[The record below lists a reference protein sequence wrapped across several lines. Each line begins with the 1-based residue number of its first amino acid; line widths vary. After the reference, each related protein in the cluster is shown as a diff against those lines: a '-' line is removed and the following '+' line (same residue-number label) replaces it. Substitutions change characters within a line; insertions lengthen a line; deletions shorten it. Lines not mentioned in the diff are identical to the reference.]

1 MYYTYL
7 INTNNNLYNPK
18 LLCLESNPES
28 EPLINSSCD
37 LILFKFFEGFLPDY
51 NELFISNYAINED
64 PFNKDKIF
72 EIKFNDYD
80 KAKQKLKQI

>member
-7 INTNNNLYNPK
+7 INTNNKFNTPPK
-18 LLCLESNPES
+18 LLWLESSPDS
-28 EPLINSSCD
+28 EQLINGSCD
-37 LILFKFFEGFLPDY
+37 LLLFNFFEGFEPDY

-80 KAKQKLKQI
+80 KAKLNLN